1 MRVKV
6 QCRLNYNSFYA
17 TGLSKN
23 IRKPQIFR
31 GYRKRP
37 MTLKGLK
44 EINFNDDKPW
54 DRFAFLD
61 HHKIVSSASTRPFSR
76 HSDVELNKQTQ
87 LRT

>member
-1 MRVKV
+1 MTVKV
-6 QCRLNYNSFYA
+6 QCSLNYNSFYA

-54 DRFAFLD
+54 DRFAFFG
-61 HHKIVSSASTRPFSR
+61 SSQ
-76 HSDVELNKQTQ
+76 NC
-87 LRT
+87 